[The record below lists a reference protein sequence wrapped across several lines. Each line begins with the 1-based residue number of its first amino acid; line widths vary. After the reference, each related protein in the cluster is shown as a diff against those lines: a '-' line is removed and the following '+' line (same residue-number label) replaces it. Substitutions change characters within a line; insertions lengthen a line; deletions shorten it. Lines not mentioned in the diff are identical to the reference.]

1 MRASPWGSSLS
12 QAVCA
17 NARPPPPHPH
27 PHPHPLFPGISAD
40 DFTMGPLAEWRK
52 EREEKLAVKAV
63 RAHCTWRMAHAVTWM
78 GRGGGG
84 ARQPCLAVTLTLA
97 PTP

>member
-17 NARPPPPHPH
+17 NARPHPPHPHPH

-63 RAHCTWRMAHAVTWM
+63 RAYCT
-78 GRGGGG
+78 
-84 ARQPCLAVTLTLA
+84 
-97 PTP
+97 